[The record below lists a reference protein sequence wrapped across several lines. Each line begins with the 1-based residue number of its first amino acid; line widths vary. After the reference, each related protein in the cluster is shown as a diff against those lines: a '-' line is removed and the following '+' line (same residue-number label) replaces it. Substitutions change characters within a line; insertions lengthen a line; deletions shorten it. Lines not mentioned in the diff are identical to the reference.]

1 MKRLSVRRPL
11 PSRRGFTLIELLVVI
26 SIIATLM
33 SLVLPAVQSAR
44 ASARRLQCANN
55 LKQLGLAATNFSST
69 KGGQLPLLRDVPPG
83 LATGS
88 YVGFHIALL
97 PYMDQSGAIEYVT
110 QQTSAAAANTAL
122 NAVFQNSFNAFTCPD
137 DSNHFRQPGGNSY
150 VANCGYGEFTQS
162 GTGAITMTGLHGAD
176 NYAGWDGTAASLSA
190 LDKSIARA
198 SGVFWNAD
206 TDDLAIGASPISSN
220 PGTTAAVADDAWR
233 MSLDVITNGDG
244 SGQTIMFSENMN
256 ASSLGANPTAMDLG
270 FVVAR
275 ANGNAAN
282 TVPNVAMTY
291 LGVAGYGVPPGF
303 KVNSNRGTL
312 VGQSPSPSSLHP
324 GGVNCVY
331 ADGHVGFVSA
341 DIDGRVYISL
351 MSPTGIRY
359 GQTPVSENSY

>member
-55 LKQLGLAATNFSST
+55 LKQLALAATNFASA

-88 YVGFHIALL
+88 QVGFHIALL
-97 PYMDQSGAIEYVT
+97 PYMDQAGAIEYVT
-110 QQTSAAAANTAL
+110 QQTTAAAANAAL
-122 NAVFQNSFNAFTCPD
+122 NTVFTTSFSAFTCPD

-150 VANCGYGEFTQS
+150 VANCGYGEFTQT

-176 NYAGWDGTAASLSA
+176 NFNGWDGDTTSLSA
-190 LDKSIARA
+190 LDKTIARA
-198 SGVFWNAD
+198 TGVFWNLD
-206 TDDLAIGASPISSN
+206 GDD
-220 PGTTAAVADDAWR
+220 AANSDADDTWR
-233 MSLDVITNGDG
+233 NSLDIIVNGDG

-256 ASSLGANPTAMDLG
+256 ASSLGANPTALDLG
-270 FVVAR
+270 FVVDR
-275 ANGNAAN
+275 ANGTAAN
-282 TVPNVAMTY
+282 TVPTVTMPPTY
-291 LGVAGYGVPPGF
+291 LGVTGYSIPPGF
-303 KVNSNRGTL
+303 KPNSNRGTL
-312 VGQSPSPSSLHP
+312 VGASPSPSSLHP
-324 GGVNCVY
+324 GGVNVVY
-331 ADGHVGFVSA
+331 CDGHTGFISN

-351 MSPTGIRY
+351 MSTTGIRY
-359 GQTPVSENSY
+359 GQTPIGENNF